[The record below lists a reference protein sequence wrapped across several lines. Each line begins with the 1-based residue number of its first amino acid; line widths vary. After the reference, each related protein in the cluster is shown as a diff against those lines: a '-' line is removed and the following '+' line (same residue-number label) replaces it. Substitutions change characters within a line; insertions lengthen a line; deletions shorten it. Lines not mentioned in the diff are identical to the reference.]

1 MRKTYRLELCGLIRD
16 LPIIAVAPG
25 VSIASF
31 VILGDTEL
39 VTKVAPE
46 IVAKLPEI
54 DVIISAEA
62 KGIPLVHEVSRLLGM
77 NYIVARK
84 SVKAYMDGAVI
95 EEVVSDDSY
104 KTDDVL
110 CLNGSDAEK
119 IRGKRVAVID
129 DIIRTGASMEA
140 IERLVK
146 QIGGHVVAKAAI
158 LVQDD
163 TIKDDGYIY
172 LGELP
177 VFKE

>member
-1 MRKTYRLELCGLIRD
+1 MRKTYRLEICGLTRE
-16 LPIIAVAPG
+16 LPIIAVSPG

-46 IVAKLPEI
+46 IVKKLPPV

-84 SVKAYMDGAVI
+84 SIKAYMDGAVI
-95 EEVVSDDSY
+95 QEVVSDDAY
-104 KTDDVL
+104 KTDVL

-119 IRGKRVAVID
+119 IRGKKVAVID
-129 DIIRTGASMEA
+129 DIIRTGASMDA
-140 IERLVK
+140 IVRLVN
-146 QIGGHVVAKAAI
+146 QIGGEVVAKAAV
-158 LVQDD
+158 LVQDE
-163 TIKDDGYIY
+163 TLKDDGYIF

-177 VFKE
+177 VFRD